1 MINYAC
7 DSIKMK
13 ALNIKNSDLY
23 LDSKLVNILDFDSK
37 KLSAWDVGTK
47 GFCIHYTEYDNHVL
61 YLVLDNLKDFIEVN
75 DGRKYLTMIFSSDA
89 SETRRANKVNEVSDD
104 QNLMYENVW
113 EGIKKV
119 IDNGVD
125 DFSKDYGVIMFDSVD
140 DVVGMIN
147 ISSMTVIIG
156 SVLCKDNCFYPQI
169 HLNYCSYDV
178 KA

>member
-1 MINYAC
+1 
-7 DSIKMK
+7 MK
-13 ALNIKNSDLY
+13 TLNIKNSDRY
-23 LDSKLVNILDFDSK
+23 LNSKLVNILDFDSK

-47 GFCIHYTEYDNHVL
+47 DFCIYYIEYDNHVF
-61 YLVLDNLKDFIEVN
+61 YLVLDNLKGFIEVN
-75 DGRKYLTMIFSSDA
+75 DGRKYLTMIFWSDA
-89 SETRRANKVNEVSDD
+89 SETSTANNVSDD
-104 QNLMYENVW
+104 QKLMYDNAW

-125 DFSKDYGVIMFDSVD
+125 DFSEDYGVIMFDSID

-147 ISSMTVIIG
+147 ISSMTVIIR
-156 SVLCKDNCFYPQI
+156 SVFCKDNCFYPQI